1 MKMKD
6 KIYRRPTQLGGTPKK
21 KKNEKNRRRNTII
34 NFRVSPAEKEL
45 IDARIS
51 ASGLPRATFFIESCL
66 YQAILVKGNIRAFTE
81 IKNQLETIADAI
93 DRNPKLE
100 ALAPEQAE
108 TVKTILEIMD
118 RIFGKEKMNGDKN
131 L

>member
-1 MKMKD
+1 MKD
-6 KIYRRPTQLGGTPKK
+6 KIYRRSTQLGGTPKK

-51 ASGLPRATFFIESCL
+51 ASGLPRSTFFIESCL
-66 YQAILVKGNIRAFTE
+66 YQAIFVKGNIRTFTE
-81 IKNQLETIADAI
+81 IKNQLEKIADAI

-100 ALAPEQAE
+100 ALEPEQAE
-108 TVKTILEIMD
+108 TLKTILEIMD
-118 RIFGKEKMNGDKN
+118 RIFGKEKTNGDKN